1 VLSVYGAG
9 LHRIAFLAAL
19 RYNPLLLTAHP
30 RDSRLPETRQPISAR
45 LELPIHFL
53 RHTLSVSSPLSAFP
67 APSSPAALPS
77 TSLLAA
83 FQIPIRGSRLQV
95 GTNTSNRSPL
105 HCPGRFSYKGARPH
119 GDQSRLEAFLLQTIS
134 ATTSFP
140 YRILSLCLGI
150 LISYHFLAPFVSSG
164 IVSIPRTPHR
174 PPALAPAPGLPQFR
188 VPAARSVT
196 ARLYGSLILI
206 PRARPTSLVV
216 FFLYPSHRS

>member
-1 VLSVYGAG
+1 MFSVYGAG
-9 LHRIAFLAAL
+9 LHHIAFLAAL
-19 RYNPLLLTAHP
+19 RYNPLLLTARP

-45 LELPIHFL
+45 LALPIHFL
-53 RHTLSVSSPLSAFP
+53 RHTLSVSPPLPAFP
-67 APSSPAALPS
+67 TPSSPAAVPS

-105 HCPGRFSYKGARPH
+105 HCLGRFSYKGARPH

-164 IVSIPRTPHR
+164 IVSISRTPHR
-174 PPALAPAPGLPQFR
+174 PPALAPAPGLPQFQ

-196 ARLYGSLILI
+196 ARLSGSLILI